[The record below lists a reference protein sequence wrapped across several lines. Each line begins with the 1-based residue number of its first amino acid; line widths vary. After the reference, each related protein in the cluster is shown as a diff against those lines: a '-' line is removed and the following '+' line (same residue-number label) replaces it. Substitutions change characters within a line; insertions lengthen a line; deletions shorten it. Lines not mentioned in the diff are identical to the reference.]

1 MHRSAPTL
9 ALLAGACAG
18 VPAGKPDTADSAA
31 PGPGPSP
38 YSLDD
43 TLRLQHVQA
52 LGTHNSTHIEPDP
65 VIHPSHAYTHAPL
78 TEQFGDQGV
87 RALELDIHL
96 HIDDG
101 FHVFHLPNVDAETTC
116 LRLADC
122 LGEIRSWSEANP
134 WHLPLMVWM
143 EPKDEDLDGL
153 VPEYELFGDQH
164 AELEAAILGTLPRGR
179 IFTPDDLRRGHAD
192 LPTAIAAE
200 GGWPPLGELRG
211 KVVLSMLDG
220 GDHRTTYLAG
230 NPALEGRL
238 LFVAADGP
246 TDPFAATFKIN
257 DAQGEAERVQQ
268 LVEAGF
274 LVTSNVRDGPEHD
287 AETGAA
293 HLVDSLAAGAQ
304 FLMSDRPA
312 PVDGWS
318 SVIPGGNPARCNPVG
333 APAVCVAEEVEA
345 LPGRR

>member
-1 MHRSAPTL
+1 MHRPAPLLMLL
-9 ALLAGACAG
+9 ALACAG
-18 VPAGKPDTADSAA
+18 GPAGKTDTADSAD

-38 YSLDD
+38 YGLDD

-65 VIHPSHAYTHAPL
+65 VIHPSHAYTHVPL
-78 TEQFGDQGV
+78 TEQLRDQGV

-96 HIDDG
+96 HVDDG

-122 LGEIRSWSEANP
+122 LGEIRDWSDANP

-143 EPKDEDLDGL
+143 EPKDEDLDVV
-153 VPEYELFGDQH
+153 VPEYDLFGDRH
-164 AELEAAILGTLPRGR
+164 AELEAAILDTLPRDH
-179 IFTPDDLRRGHAD
+179 IFTPDDLRGQHAD

-200 GGWPPLGELRG
+200 GGWPTLGALRG
-211 KVVLSMLDG
+211 KVVLSMLDS
-220 GDHRTTYLAG
+220 GDHRTAYLAG

-238 LFVAADGP
+238 LFVDADSAD
-246 TDPFAATFKIN
+246 DPFAATFKIN
-257 DAQGEAERVQQ
+257 DAQGEAERVSG
-268 LVEAGF
+268 LVADGF
-274 LVTSNVRDGPEHD
+274 LVTSNLRDGPEND

-293 HLVDSLAAGAQ
+293 HLMDSLAAGAQ

-318 SVIPGGNPARCNPVG
+318 SAIPGGTPARCNAVG
-333 APAVCVAEEVEA
+333 APAECTAGEVEA
-345 LPGRR
+345 LP

>member
-1 MHRSAPTL
+1 ML
-9 ALLAGACAG
+9 VALLALACAG
-18 VPAGKPDTADSAA
+18 GPSGTADSAGPA
-31 PGPGPSP
+31 GPGPSP
-38 YSLDD
+38 YGLDD

-65 VIHPSHAYTHAPL
+65 VIHPSHAYTHAPI
-78 TEQFGDQGV
+78 TEQLDAQGV

-96 HIDDG
+96 HVDDG

-122 LGEIRSWSEANP
+122 LGEIRDWSLANP

-143 EPKDEDLDGL
+143 EPKDEDLDTL
-153 VPEYELFGDQH
+153 VPEYDLFGDQH
-164 AELEAAILGTLPRGR
+164 DALEAAILDTLPRDR
-179 IFTPDDLRRGHAD
+179 IFTPDDLRGAHAD

-200 GGWPPLGELRG
+200 GGWPTLGELRG

-220 GDHRTTYLAG
+220 GDHRTTYLEG

-238 LFVAADGP
+238 LFVAADGAD
-246 TDPFAATFKIN
+246 DPFAATFKIN
-257 DAQGEAERVQQ
+257 DAQGEAERVSA

-274 LVTSNVRDGPEHD
+274 LVTSNLRDGPEHGTD
-287 AETGAA
+287 TGAT
-293 HLVDSLAAGAQ
+293 HLADSLAAGAQ

-318 SVIPGGNPARCNPVG
+318 SEIPGGTPARCNPVG
-333 APAVCVAEEVEA
+333 APAECVAAEVEA
-345 LPGRR
+345 LP

>member
-1 MHRSAPTL
+1 MHRLTP
-9 ALLAGACAG
+9 LLILLTCACT
-18 VPAGKPDTADSAA
+18 GKPASRADTADSAD

-38 YSLDD
+38 YSQDD

-78 TEQFGDQGV
+78 TEQLEAQGV

-96 HIDDG
+96 HVDDG

-122 LGEIRSWSEANP
+122 LGEVRAWSEANP
-134 WHLPLMVWM
+134 WHLPLMIWM
-143 EPKDEDLDGL
+143 EPKDEDLDL
-153 VPEYELFGDQH
+153 VVPEYDSFGDRH
-164 AELEAAILGTLPRGR
+164 GEWEDAILDSLPRER
-179 IFTPDDLRRGHAD
+179 IFTPDDLRGAHAD

-200 GGWPPLGELRG
+200 GGWPTLGALRG

-220 GDHRTTYLAG
+220 GDHRTTYLDG

-238 LFVAADGP
+238 MFVHSADPAAP
-246 TDPFAATFKIN
+246 HAATFKIN
-257 DAQGEAERVQQ
+257 DADGEAERVRE
-268 LVEAGF
+268 LVQAGF

-293 HLVDSLAAGAQ
+293 HLAASLAAGAN

-318 SVIPGGNPARCNPVG
+318 SSIPGGNPAACNPAS
-333 APAVCVAEEVEA
+333 APAACTAAEVEA
-345 LPGRR
+345 LP